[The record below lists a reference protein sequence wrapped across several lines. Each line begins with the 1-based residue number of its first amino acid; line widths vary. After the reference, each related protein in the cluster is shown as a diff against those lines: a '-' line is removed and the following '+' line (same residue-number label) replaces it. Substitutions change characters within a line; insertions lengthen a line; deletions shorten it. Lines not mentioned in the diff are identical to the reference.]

1 MRHYIKFSDPN
12 LLTLLKQGDMLAF
25 EELYER
31 YWSKLYSAAYKRL
44 SNREAAE
51 EIVQDIFTSL
61 WLKRTVLVINS
72 SFENYLYT
80 SVKYMVFASFQKES
94 NRRAYES
101 YAIHI
106 KTDIDNS
113 TVEEL
118 DGNELKR
125 NVSTEVAKLPEKCR
139 KVYELSRKEHRS
151 NKEIAFSLGISEKTV
166 ENHLTR
172 ALRTLRINLKQVG
185 TLLLSALLSSF

>member
-1 MRHYIKFSDPN
+1 MRQYIKFSDAN
-12 LLTLLKQGDMLAF
+12 LLTLLRHGDMVAF

-61 WLKRTVLVINS
+61 WLKRSVLVINS
-72 SFENYLYT
+72 SFENYLYS
-80 SVKYMVFASFQKES
+80 SVKYMVFASFQKAN
-94 NRRAYES
+94 NRKAYED
-101 YAIHI
+101 YVMHVNDAV
-106 KTDIDNS
+106 DNS
-113 TVEEL
+113 TMEVI
-118 DGNELKR
+118 DWNELKR
-125 NVSTEVAKLPEKCR
+125 NVSSEVEKLPEKCR
-139 KVYELSRKEHRS
+139 RVYELSRKEYRS

-172 ALRTLRINLKQVG
+172 ALRILRINLKQVG
-185 TLLLSALLSSF
+185 TLLLSFLLSSF

>member
-1 MRHYIKFSDPN
+1 MRQYLKFSDSN
-12 LLTLLKQGDMLAF
+12 LLILLKQNDRLAF

-31 YWSKLYSAAYKRL
+31 YWSRLYSSAYKRL

-61 WLKRTVLVINS
+61 WIKRAELVIHS

-80 SVKYMVFASFQKES
+80 SAKYMVFAFFQKEC
-94 NRRAYES
+94 NRKAYES
-101 YAIHI
+101 YFTYVHNRV
-106 KTDIDNS
+106 DNS
-113 TVEEL
+113 TLEVL
-118 DGNELKR
+118 DLNELKR
-125 NVSTEVAKLPEKCR
+125 NVSSEVEKLPEKCR
-139 KVYELSRKEHRS
+139 KVYELSRKEFRT

-172 ALRTLRINLKQVG
+172 ALRTLRVNLKHAG
-185 TLLLSALLSSF
+185 TLLLSLFISSL

>member
-1 MRHYIKFSDPN
+1 M
-12 LLTLLKQGDMLAF
+12 TLLKQGDMVAF

-61 WLKRTVLVINS
+61 WIKRSALAINS
-72 SFENYLYT
+72 SFENYLYS

-94 NRRAYES
+94 NRKAYES
-101 YAIHI
+101 YFIHVNSVV
-106 KTDIDNS
+106 DNS
-113 TVEEL
+113 TIEEI
-118 DGNELKR
+118 DSNELKR
-125 NVSTEVAKLPEKCR
+125 NVSSEVEKLPEKCR
-139 KVYELSRKEHRS
+139 KVYELSRKEFRS
-151 NKEIAFSLGISEKTV
+151 NKEIAFFLGISEKTV

-172 ALRTLRINLKQVG
+172 ALRTLRMNLKQVG
-185 TLLLSALLSSF
+185 TLLLIALISAL

>member
-1 MRHYIKFSDPN
+1 MRQYIKFSDSN
-12 LLTLLKQGDMLAF
+12 LLTLLSQGDMVAF

-51 EIVQDIFTSL
+51 EVVQDIFTSV
-61 WLKRTVLVINS
+61 WLKRSSLVIYS

-80 SVKYMVFASFQKES
+80 SVKYMVFASFQKET
-94 NRRAYES
+94 NRKTYEN
-101 YAIHI
+101 YAMHVN
-106 KTDIDNS
+106 THVDNS
-113 TVEEL
+113 TVEEI
-118 DGNELKR
+118 DCNELKR
-125 NVSTEVAKLPEKCR
+125 NVSSEVEKLPEKRR
-139 KVYELSRKEHRS
+139 KVYELSRREFRS